1 MKKKSFMK
9 SKTYATYLKKN
20 FVLMKMKKV
29 NLNFIIKS
37 EIIAITL
44 RNLDELLI
52 VFAIEDGNSS

>member
-1 MKKKSFMK
+1 
-9 SKTYATYLKKN
+9 
-20 FVLMKMKKV
+20 MKMKKV